1 MFGYPSVLD
10 LPFAAAAKTGTTND
24 YSDNWTLGYTPDLVV
39 GVWVGNADYSPMV
52 NTTGVSGA
60 APIWARVM
68 QDGISLVY
76 GGQATP
82 FRRPADIEDEVICA
96 VSGTKPSEWCPST
109 RVEFFASDQLPAP
122 KEEDLWKEVEIDT
135 WTGLKASAACAE
147 LTKREL
153 VINVTDKFAIRWLKE
168 TEEGR
173 QWADNYGFPNPPVI
187 LPDRECT
194 PDDPHAIIELNLV
207 NGQTIRENPFK
218 IIGIIDAT
226 ANFQDFRIDW
236 GEGEDP
242 TEWKVLVDWNND
254 PAHTPQE
261 IYEWD
266 LTEVEVPVV
275 TLRVLMRSTV
285 DTQAEKR
292 FTLTLEVPTPTP
304 TETLTPTET
313 PTPTLTPT
321 LIPTG
326 TPTFTPTPSDT
337 PTPPTLTPTP
347 TNTSGTPEISTPL

>member
-1 MFGYPSVLD
+1 
-10 LPFAAAAKTGTTND
+10 
-24 YSDNWTLGYTPDLVV
+24 
-39 GVWVGNADYSPMV
+39 
-52 NTTGVSGA
+52 
-60 APIWARVM
+60 
-68 QDGISLVY
+68 
-76 GGQATP
+76 
-82 FRRPADIEDEVICA
+82 
-96 VSGTKPSEWCPST
+96 
-109 RVEFFASDQLPAP
+109 VEYFASDQLPAP
-122 KEEDLWKEVEIDT
+122 KEEDLWKEIEIDT

-147 LTKREL
+147 LSKREL

-173 QWADNYGFPNPPVI
+173 QWADNYGFPNPPII
-187 LPDRECT
+187 LPERECQ

-242 TEWKVLVDWNND
+242 TEWNVLVDWNND

-266 LTEVEVPVV
+266 LTEVEAPVV

-304 TETLTPTET
+304 TETPTSTET
-313 PTPTLTPT
+313 TT
-321 LIPTG
+321 
-326 TPTFTPTPSDT
+326 
-337 PTPPTLTPTP
+337 PTLTPTP
-347 TNTSGTPEISTPL
+347 TLMPTLTPTEIPTLTPTPLPEPTNTPIPTPTQETPTQVNISTPTEILPSAPPEPT